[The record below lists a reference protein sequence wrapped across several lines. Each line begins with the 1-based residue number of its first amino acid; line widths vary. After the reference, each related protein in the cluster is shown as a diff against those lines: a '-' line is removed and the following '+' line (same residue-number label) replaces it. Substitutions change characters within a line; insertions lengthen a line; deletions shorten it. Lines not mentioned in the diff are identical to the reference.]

1 MQFVPGVVRRA
12 MQYIKLLR
20 SSTSSTV
27 IWKISTSAS
36 PGCNLDS
43 LSQTQT
49 VITADRMRTVS
60 KLDSLLFCI
69 LQLSFVLHTSDLVSA
84 ASHSASRSQ
93 QQKQQHSAPPHDT
106 AAALDSISTL
116 PVYWSKELDAEQS
129 RLALFS
135 YKDGQDF
142 SAKVRSEV
150 VVKLETGCGRPKNLL
165 ATLADGTRV
174 CCRYRENQIRELRG
188 DLYSY
193 HFNGYLGLWNAPPTA
208 IVGVDFSS
216 KQWKLVEARARKEG
230 WKDGS
235 VVAMSLFVNDLRDVY
250 IPPLLQDIM
259 HKNATIT
266 RDSVLAQ
273 NLVKSQQQELVQ
285 WSDMALLDFIIGHT
299 DRVFN
304 TLYNYQWNKNM
315 MEKKVHN
322 LLKTS
327 SGQLVLIDNESGF
340 WMGYAMG
347 ARDPLRYTLQEQLLG
362 KFCIFRK
369 STVKKI
375 KSLTREGSKPATKL
389 EDYIKVADLESFQL
403 MEPLDVTQR
412 TEFNSRVS
420 ISLELIE
427 ECIK

>member
-1 MQFVPGVVRRA
+1 M
-12 MQYIKLLR
+12 
-20 SSTSSTV
+20 
-27 IWKISTSAS
+27 
-36 PGCNLDS
+36 
-43 LSQTQT
+43 
-49 VITADRMRTVS
+49 
-60 KLDSLLFCI
+60 
-69 LQLSFVLHTSDLVSA
+69 
-84 ASHSASRSQ
+84 
-93 QQKQQHSAPPHDT
+93 
-106 AAALDSISTL
+106 
-116 PVYWSKELDAEQS
+116 
-129 RLALFS
+129 
-135 YKDGQDF
+135 
-142 SAKVRSEV
+142 

-193 HFNGYLGLWNAPPTA
+193 HLNGYLGLWNAPPTV

-235 VVAMSLFVNDLRDVY
+235 VVAMSLFVNDLEDVY
-250 IPPLLQDIM
+250 IPPLLRDIM

-266 RDSVLAQ
+266 QDSVLAQ
-273 NLVKSQQQELVQ
+273 NLMKSQQHELLQ

-304 TLYNYQWNKNM
+304 TLYNYQWNKHM
-315 MEKKVHN
+315 MDKKVHN

-347 ARDPLRYTLQEQLLG
+347 ATDPLRYALQERLLG

-375 KSLTREGSKPATKL
+375 KSLIWEGINPATKL
-389 EDYIKVADLESFQL
+389 ENYIKVADLESFQL
-403 MEPLDVTQR
+403 MEPLDLTQR

>member
-1 MQFVPGVVRRA
+1 
-12 MQYIKLLR
+12 
-20 SSTSSTV
+20 
-27 IWKISTSAS
+27 
-36 PGCNLDS
+36 
-43 LSQTQT
+43 
-49 VITADRMRTVS
+49 MRTKRTIS
-60 KLDSLLFCI
+60 KLDSLLLCI
-69 LQLSFVLHTSDLVSA
+69 LQLSFVLHVSDLVNATS
-84 ASHSASRSQ
+84 SEQ
-93 QQKQQHSAPPHDT
+93 QRGSQQHSAPPQNT
-106 AAALDSISTL
+106 AALDSISTL
-116 PVYWSKELDAEQS
+116 PVYWSKELDLEQS

-142 SAKVRSEV
+142 SAKVRSSV
-150 VVKLETGCGRPKNLL
+150 VVKLESGCGRPKNLL

-174 CCRYRENQIRELRG
+174 CCRYREHQIRELRG

-193 HFNGYLGLWNAPPTA
+193 HLNGYLGLWNAPPTA
-208 IVGVDFSS
+208 IVSVDFSS
-216 KQWKLVEARARKEG
+216 KQWKLVAARAREEG

-235 VVAMSLFVNDLRDVY
+235 VVAMSLFVIDLQDTY
-250 IPPLLQDIM
+250 IPPLLRDIM
-259 HKNATIT
+259 HRNATIT
-266 RDSVLAQ
+266 RDSLLAQ
-273 NLVKSQQQELVQ
+273 NLGKSQQHELVQ
-285 WSDMALLDFIIGHT
+285 WNDMALFDFIIGHT

-347 ARDPLRYTLQEQLLG
+347 ATDPLRYALQEQLLR

-375 KSLTREGSKPATKL
+375 KSLTREGSNPAAKL
-389 EDYIKVADLESFQL
+389 EDYIKVADLESFKL
-403 MEPLDVTQR
+403 MVPLDLMQR
-412 TEFNSRVS
+412 TEFSSRVS